1 MTQMTKN
8 MMTGVTVKTVHVY
21 SAVEYLRFGEV

>member
-8 MMTGVTVKTVHVY
+8 MMTDVTVKTVCMY
-21 SAVEYLRFGEV
+21 SATEYLRFGEV

>member
-1 MTQMTKN
+1 MTQMTKK
-8 MMTGVTVKTVHVY
+8 MTDVTVKTVHVY

>member
-8 MMTGVTVKTVHVY
+8 MMTDVTVKTVHVY